1 MTGDANMSNDEER
14 SLTQYFST
22 LPMDVDVKEP
32 AMPTKDRFLSC
43 NLVVPGIALKK
54 MAMCLASGDEDH
66 MSKIAVL
73 GMGGIKQHRVE
84 RNMLKGMVIGD
95 FFNDK
100 HAFWK
105 SAVKH
110 LHHRKIGGVMVFSNF
125 PENIEAASWLQ
136 ASLVFG
142 DMLVPTCGKTFTF
155 RRH

>member
-1 MTGDANMSNDEER
+1 
-14 SLTQYFST
+14 
-22 LPMDVDVKEP
+22 MDVDVKEP

-110 LHHRKIGGVMVFSNF
+110 LHHRKIGAVMVFSNF